1 MWFIIPTNPASERTA
16 LKIVRKVLI
25 ALGILL
31 LAFIVLLVGSIVVD
45 SLIGGKR
52 VEQLTNTTIVGQ
64 DGQEIRAFVAR
75 PDTPGPHPGVVM
87 IHEFYGLRPSIVE
100 KAEALAGEGYV
111 VVAPDTYRGK
121 TTGWI
126 PRAIFLR
133 VTTQM
138 EQVVG
143 DLVATF
149 DWLAAQPDVDP
160 DRVVVMGFCYG
171 GDAALQYSLAHP
183 KPAATGIFYGS
194 LVTDPAE
201 LQRLPG
207 PVLGIFGAEDA
218 SIPLS
223 EVNAFQVALDAARIP
238 NQITV
243 YPGVGHAFVSGMEA
257 IQAGGAPGAAWA
269 EFLAWLEAT
278 VG

>member
-1 MWFIIPTNPASERTA
+1 MKVLR
-16 LKIVRKVLI
+16 KILI
-25 ALGILL
+25 ALGVLL
-31 LAFIVLLVGSIVVD
+31 LAIIVFLAASIVVD
-45 SLIGGKR
+45 ALIGGNR
-52 VEQLTNTTIVGQ
+52 VEQMTNTTIVGP
-64 DGQEIRAFVAR
+64 DGQEVRAYVAR
-75 PDTPGPHPGVVM
+75 PDAPGTYPGVVM
-87 IHEFYGLRPSIVE
+87 IHEFFGLRPDIIE
-100 KAEALAGEGYV
+100 KAEALADEGYV

-143 DLVATF
+143 DLDATF
-149 DWLAAQPDVDP
+149 DWLAGQSDVDP
-160 DRVVVMGFCYG
+160 DRVAVMGFCYG

-183 KPAATGIFYGS
+183 KPAGTGIFYGS
-194 LVTDPAE
+194 LVTDPAQ

-218 SIPLS
+218 SIPLA

-243 YPGVGHAFVSGMEA
+243 YPGVGHAFVGGIDE
-257 IQAGGAPGAAWA
+257 IRAGGAPGEAWA
-269 EFLAWLEAT
+269 EFLAWLEET
-278 VG
+278 IGK

>member
-1 MWFIIPTNPASERTA
+1 M
-16 LKIVRKVLI
+16 KVVRKVFI
-25 ALGILL
+25 ALGVLL
-31 LAFIVLLVGSIVVD
+31 LAIIVFLAASVVVD
-45 SLIGGKR
+45 AWLGGNR
-52 VEQLTNTTIVGQ
+52 VEQLTNTTIVGPA
-64 DGQEIRAFVAR
+64 GQEVRAYVAR
-75 PDTPGPHPGVVM
+75 PDAPGTYPGVVM
-87 IHEFYGLRPSIVE
+87 IHEFFGLRPDIVE
-100 KAEALAGEGYV
+100 KAEALADEGYV

-143 DLVATF
+143 DLDTTF
-149 DWLAAQPDVDP
+149 DWLAGQSDVDP
-160 DRVVVMGFCYG
+160 DRVAVMGFCYG

-194 LVTDPAE
+194 LVTDPAQ

-207 PVLGIFGAEDA
+207 PVLGIFGADDA

-223 EVNAFQVALDAARIP
+223 EVNAFQVALDAAGIP

-243 YPGVGHAFVSGMEA
+243 YPGVGHAFVGGMDE
-257 IQAGGAPGAAWA
+257 IQAGGAPGEAWA
-269 EFLAWLEAT
+269 EFLAWLEET
-278 VG
+278 IGS

>member
-1 MWFIIPTNPASERTA
+1 MKTLRKLLIGLGVILLA
-16 LKIVRKVLI
+16 LL
-25 ALGILL
+25 LL
-31 LAFIVLLVGSIVVD
+31 LAGSIAVD
-45 SLIGGKR
+45 ALLGRNR
-52 VEQLTNTTIVGQ
+52 VEQLTNTTITGQ
-64 DGQEIRAFVAR
+64 DGQEIRAYVAR
-75 PDTPGPHPGVVM
+75 PDAPGAYPGAVM
-87 IHEFYGLRPSIVE
+87 IHEFFGLRPDIVE
-100 KAEALAGEGYV
+100 KAEALADEGYV

-143 DLVATF
+143 DLDAVF
-149 DWLAAQPDVDP
+149 DWLAGQQDVDP
-160 DRVVVMGFCYG
+160 ERIAVMGFCYG
-171 GDAALQYSLAHP
+171 GDTALQYSLAQP

-194 LVTDPAE
+194 LVTDPAQ

-223 EVNAFQVALDAARIP
+223 EVNGFQVALDAAGIP
-238 NQITV
+238 NQITI
-243 YPGVGHAFVSGMEA
+243 YPGVGHAFVGGMDE
-257 IQAGGAPGAAWA
+257 IRTGGAPGEAWA

-278 VG
+278 IGG

>member
-1 MWFIIPTNPASERTA
+1 MRVLRKIIVAF
-16 LKIVRKVLI
+16 
-25 ALGILL
+25 GLL
-31 LAFIVLLVGSIVVD
+31 LLVVIVLLVGSIIVD
-45 SLIGGKR
+45 SLLGSER
-52 VEQLTNTTIVGQ
+52 VEQMTNTTIIGP

-75 PDTPGPHPGVVM
+75 PDAPGTYPGVIM
-87 IHEFYGLRPSIVE
+87 IHEFFGLRPGIVE
-100 KAEALAGEGYV
+100 KAEALADEGYV

-121 TTGWI
+121 STGWI

-133 VTTQM
+133 MTLPM
-138 EQVVG
+138 ERVVG
-143 DLVATF
+143 DLDAVF
-149 DWLAAQPDVDP
+149 DWLAGQQDVDP
-160 DRVVVMGFCYG
+160 QRVAVMGFCYG

-223 EVNAFQVALDAARIP
+223 EVNAFQVALDAAGIP
-238 NQITV
+238 NQIII
-243 YPGVGHAFVSGMEA
+243 YPGVGHAFVTGIDA
-257 IQAGGAPGAAWA
+257 IQSGGAPGAAWA
-269 EFLAWLEAT
+269 EFLTWLDQTIGE
-278 VG
+278 

>member
-1 MWFIIPTNPASERTA
+1 
-16 LKIVRKVLI
+16 
-25 ALGILL
+25 
-31 LAFIVLLVGSIVVD
+31 
-45 SLIGGKR
+45 
-52 VEQLTNTTIVGQ
+52 
-64 DGQEIRAFVAR
+64 
-75 PDTPGPHPGVVM
+75 
-87 IHEFYGLRPSIVE
+87 
-100 KAEALAGEGYV
+100 V

-133 VTTQM
+133 ITTQM

-143 DLVATF
+143 DLDATF
-149 DWLAAQPDVDP
+149 DWLAGQPDVDP
-160 DRVVVMGFCYG
+160 QRIAVMGFCYG
-171 GDAALQYSLAHP
+171 GDAALQYSLAHD

-201 LQRLPG
+201 LARLPG

-218 SIPLS
+218 SIPLG
-223 EVNAFQVALDAARIP
+223 EVEAFQIGLNAAGVP

-243 YPGVGHAFVSGMEA
+243 YPGVGHAFVGGMDA
-257 IQAGGAPGAAWA
+257 IRAGGAPGEAWA

-278 VG
+278 VGR